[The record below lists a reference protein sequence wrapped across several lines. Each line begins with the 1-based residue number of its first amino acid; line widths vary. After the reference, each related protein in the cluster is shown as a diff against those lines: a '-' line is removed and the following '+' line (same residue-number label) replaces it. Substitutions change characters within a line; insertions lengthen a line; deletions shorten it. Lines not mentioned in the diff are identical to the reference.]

1 MGETTTSAAEET
13 KKNEVTPAM
22 IDAGVT
28 ALNLWYGNEAG
39 EPRAFR
45 EQAVSEVF
53 DAMQRV
59 KADRSGVVS

>member
-1 MGETTTSAAEET
+1 MGKTIDSAAQEAT
-13 KKNEVTPAM
+13 IEVTPAM
-22 IDAGVT
+22 VDAGVA

-45 EQAVSEVF
+45 EQAVAEVF

-59 KADRSGVVS
+59 KADQSGAVS